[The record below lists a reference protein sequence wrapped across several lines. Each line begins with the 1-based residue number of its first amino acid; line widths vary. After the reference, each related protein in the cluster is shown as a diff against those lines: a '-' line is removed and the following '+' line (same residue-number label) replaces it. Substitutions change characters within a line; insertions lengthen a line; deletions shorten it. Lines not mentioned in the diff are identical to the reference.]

1 MHISLIIS
9 FETVRIL
16 FLCITFSSIRT
27 DDLFLLYKEDSCC
40 VYSSRPENHNNYT
53 IKVANGEENNRLLEK
68 EVQFYTMLDR
78 YNLPKLYHFFID
90 KNNCLTLY
98 IECHDSNLKYFLEK
112 IGEKI
117 SFDFKLAISKMLI
130 DALYYLHSKNI
141 LHNDIKMENVWI
153 KGNKILLS
161 GFECLTKQDFK
172 SVGSYKKKSE
182 SQEYVAPKV
191 IKNNKLYFAADIY
204 SLGKLMKQIFN
215 FKNIKYFGPEKDE
228 RVIQMDSI
236 FDGMMDHFPEN
247 RDSLETVMGFDIFSV
262 FYSFVFCFCKQKDIN
277 FESVNGKFIKKGNT
291 LINIFINRKIII
303 ICSCSEQKP
312 MRTSIRR
319 KMHSMVKNIKV
330 WRKTKIFDKKNI
342 TVSING
348 VSKPIYF
355 LSLDELNDVELI
367 FLRFKKFWNIK

>member
-1 MHISLIIS
+1 
-9 FETVRIL
+9 
-16 FLCITFSSIRT
+16 
-27 DDLFLLYKEDSCC
+27 
-40 VYSSRPENHNNYT
+40 
-53 IKVANGEENNRLLEK
+53 
-68 EVQFYTMLDR
+68 
-78 YNLPKLYHFFID
+78 
-90 KNNCLTLY
+90 
-98 IECHDSNLKYFLEK
+98 
-112 IGEKI
+112 
-117 SFDFKLAISKMLI
+117 ISKMLI

-182 SQEYVAPKV
+182 SQEYVASKV

-215 FKNIKYFGPEKDE
+215 FKNIKYFGPGKDE

-355 LSLDELNDVELI
+355 LSLDELNDLELI
-367 FLRFKKFWNIK
+367 FLRCKKFWNIK